1 MAAGEREKEAPMT
14 RTLVTGAAGFIGSHV
29 VRELLDRG
37 HEVVALDCFLDE
49 SYPSET
55 KRAVWAEVSRLPG
68 VVALELD
75 LRTDDLAPA
84 LDGVTHVVNEAGM
97 PGLIRSWED
106 LDLYMDCN
114 VLALDR
120 LIAASKAAGVERF
133 VQISTSSVYG
143 ATAIGPETSP
153 TEPVSPYGVSKLAAE
168 KLLLAHHANFGFP
181 SLILRYFS
189 VYGPRQR
196 PDMGYHRFIEAVLD
210 GRVIGVHGDGLQTR
224 TNTFVTDCATGT
236 ADALASARV
245 GEIYNI
251 SGTWPINVLEAL
263 QVISEALD
271 IPHRVEFVPK
281 RPGDQLDTRGEIG
294 KARAEFGYA
303 PQVAPAEGLARQARW
318 QRDLRR

>member
-1 MAAGEREKEAPMT
+1 MT

-29 VRELLDRG
+29 VRELLERG

-49 SYPSET
+49 SYPSAT
-55 KRAVWAEVSRLPG
+55 KRDVWGEVASLPG
-68 VVALELD
+68 VTTLELD

-84 LDGVTHVVNEAGM
+84 LDGVTQVINEAGM

-106 LDLYMDCN
+106 LGLYMACN
-114 VLALDR
+114 VMALDR
-120 LIAASKAAGVERF
+120 LISASKAAEVERF

-143 ATAIGPETSP
+143 ATAVGPETSP

-168 KLLLAHHANFGFP
+168 KLLLAHYANFGFP
-181 SLILRYFS
+181 ALVLRYFS

-210 GRVIGVHGDGLQTR
+210 GRAIGVHGDGLQTR

-236 ADALASARV
+236 VDALESGRT

-251 SGTWPINVLEAL
+251 SGTWSISVLEAL
-263 QVISEALD
+263 DLISDALG

-281 RPGDQLDTRGEIG
+281 RPGDQLDTRGDIR
-294 KARAEFGYA
+294 KARTEFGYEPA
-303 PQVAPAEGLARQARW
+303 VAPAEGLAQQAMW
-318 QRDLRR
+318 QQNLRR